1 MPIDERLFDRISKKR
16 DLLNSLRPFDT
27 GALRGLKRS
36 FDVEFTYN
44 SNAIEGNTLS
54 LSETRMVLEDG
65 ITVGGKTLN
74 EHLEATNHGNAI
86 EFVESL
92 VGKREITEMDVLN
105 LHALI
110 LDRIDP
116 HNAGFYRRHRVRI
129 SGTNYIPPKP
139 SSIPDKV
146 RKLYEMLNI
155 TGGEPVQQAAMIH
168 MEFVNIHPFI
178 DGNGRC
184 VRLLMNL
191 YLMRNGLVPVII
203 QKRDRRRYIDHIIA
217 SQIRGDHVP
226 FINFVARSLDRSLTL
241 YIDSLGEEGEEFI
254 TLAEASRECRYSQE
268 YLSLLARKGRIDA
281 VKFGRIWT
289 ISRKVLEDYVR
300 EQERR
305 N

>member
-1 MPIDERLFDRISKKR
+1 MPINERLFDRISQKR
-16 DLLNSLRPFDT
+16 DILNSLRPFDM
-27 GALRGLKRS
+27 GALRRLKAS

-65 ITVGGKTLN
+65 ITAGGKTLN
-74 EHLEATNHGNAI
+74 EHLEATNHRSAI

-105 LHALI
+105 LHAMI

-129 SGTNYIPPKP
+129 SGTNFTPPKP
-139 SSIPDKV
+139 SLIPDMIQ
-146 RKLYEMLNI
+146 KLYEMLNA
-155 TGGEPVQQAAMIH
+155 TGGEPIQRAAMIH

-184 VRLLMNL
+184 ARLLMNL
-191 YLMRNGLVPVII
+191 YLMRSGLVPVII
-203 QKRDRRRYIDHIIA
+203 QNRDRKRYIDHIVA
-217 SQIRGDHVP
+217 SQTRGDHMP
-226 FINFVARSLDRSLTL
+226 FINFVARCLDRSLTI
-241 YIDSLGEEGEEFI
+241 YIDSLGEEDEDHI
-254 TLAEASRECRYSQE
+254 TLAEASKKCRYSQE

-289 ISRKVLEDYVR
+289 ISGKVLEDYVR
-300 EQERR
+300 ERDGG

>member
-1 MPIDERLFDRISKKR
+1 MPIDERSFDRISRKR
-16 DLLNSLRPFDT
+16 DILNSLRPFDM
-27 GALRGLKRS
+27 GALRRLKAS
-36 FDVEFTYN
+36 FDVELTYN

-139 SSIPDKV
+139 SSIPDQVK
-146 RKLYEMLNI
+146 KLYKMLNFA
-155 TGGEPVQQAAMIH
+155 GGEPIQQAAMIH

-184 VRLLMNL
+184 ARLLMNL
-191 YLMRNGLVPVII
+191 YLMRSGLVPVIV
-203 QKRDRRRYIDHIIA
+203 QKRDRKRYIDHIIA
-217 SQIRGDHVP
+217 SQTRGDHVP
-226 FINFVARSLDRSLTL
+226 FINFVARCLDRSLTT
-241 YIDSLGEEGEEFI
+241 YIDSLGGEDGDYI
-254 TLAEASRECRYSQE
+254 TLAEASRDCRYSQE

-281 VKFGRIWT
+281 VKSGRIWM

-300 EQERR
+300 EQDGRS
-305 N
+305 

>member
-1 MPIDERLFDRISKKR
+1 MPIDERLFDRISQKR
-16 DLLNSLRPFDT
+16 DLLNSLKPFDM
-27 GALRGLKRS
+27 GALRRLKRS

-74 EHLEATNHGNAI
+74 EHLEAANHGSAI
-86 EFVESL
+86 EFVEGL
-92 VGKREITEMDVLN
+92 VGKGKITEIDVLS

-116 HNAGFYRRHRVRI
+116 QNAGFYRRHRVRI
-129 SGTNYIPPKP
+129 SGTDYIPPKP
-139 SSIPDKV
+139 SSIPEKV
-146 RKLYEMLNI
+146 QNLYEMLNI
-155 TGGEPVQQAAMIH
+155 TGGEPIQQAAMIH

-184 VRLLMNL
+184 ARLLMNL
-191 YLMRNGLVPVII
+191 YLMRCGLVPVIV
-203 QKRDRRRYIDHIIA
+203 QKRDRKRYIDHIVA
-217 SQIRGDHVP
+217 SQTRGDHVP
-226 FINFVARSLDRSLTL
+226 FINFVARCLDRSLTF
-241 YIDSLGEEGEEFI
+241 YIDSLGDEEDDHI
-254 TLAEASRECRYSQE
+254 KLAEASRECRYSQE

-281 VKFGRIWT
+281 VKFGRIWM

-300 EQERR
+300 EQDGR